1 MSKFVQNGQC
11 GYVLQPQCFLD
22 PNYHPFQ
29 KHTLSDVD
37 PLTITLTVR
46 TSPPRSRYVTITLTG
61 VDPFTLPL
69 TVRRHYVR
77 DSSLTSGESRSW
89 YITTMLVVHHR
100 HAQVHSTSPPC

>member
-1 MSKFVQNGQC
+1 MYVCCVLSDLAMQVNMSKFVQNGQC

-46 TSPPRSRYVTITLTG
+46 
-61 VDPFTLPL
+61 
-69 TVRRHYVR
+69 
-77 DSSLTSGESRSW
+77 
-89 YITTMLVVHHR
+89 HR
-100 HAQVHSTSPPC
+100 HAHATSPSRSPVSIRSPSRS